1 MVSQTVKKRVF
12 LYDSP
17 NDNHHNLGDVDNTAQ
32 VNPLQWGPSKIRFR
46 STDSLD
52 ELLLVIAFIIKHSL
66 EVPNDWGQVKVRDS
80 TESEGMRQY
89 CLNV

>member
-1 MVSQTVKKRVF
+1 MLT
-12 LYDSP
+12 
-17 NDNHHNLGDVDNTAQ
+17 TQ
-32 VNPLQWGPSKIRFR
+32 VNPLQWGPSKILFR

-66 EVPNDWGQVKVRDS
+66 EVPNDWGQVKVGDS